1 MLRHITRLSEDASTK
16 EIMQEVAIRAVDSK
30 SVAASVAATTAALG
44 LSDMQSMAQLFAT
57 IAAGILSV
65 VLVIKHGYDVY
76 RAWKAGKNEEAET
89 D

>member
-1 MLRHITRLSEDASTK
+1 MLKHVTKLSEDASVR
-16 EIMQEVAIRAVDSK
+16 EVIQETAMRAVDSK
-30 SVAASVAATTAALG
+30 AVAASVAATTAALG

-76 RAWKAGKNEEAET
+76 RAWKRSKSEDSESE
-89 D
+89 

>member
-16 EIMQEVAIRAVDSK
+16 EIIQEVTIRAVDSK
-30 SVAASVAATTAALG
+30 AVAASVAATTAALG

-57 IAAGILSV
+57 IAAGVLSV

-76 RAWKAGKNEEAET
+76 RAWKRGKDEEAET
-89 D
+89 Y

>member
-1 MLRHITRLSEDASTK
+1 MLKHVTKLSEDASVR
-16 EIMQEVAIRAVDSK
+16 EVIQETAMRAVDSK
-30 SVAASVAATTAALG
+30 AVAASVAATTAALG

-76 RAWKAGKNEEAET
+76 RAWKSSKTEDSESE
-89 D
+89 

>member
-1 MLRHITRLSEDASTK
+1 MLKHVMKLSENASAK

>member
-1 MLRHITRLSEDASTK
+1 MLKHVMKLSEDASTK